1 MLDPDLMAF
10 VRGAL
15 PPPPARVLEVGAGNG
30 EMAEVLAQDGYEVTA
45 IDPASQAPN
54 VRAVALHE
62 LEGAPG
68 GFDAALAVVSLHH
81 VEPLA
86 QSCRRLGELVRSGG
100 TLVVD
105 EFDVERFDER
115 AARWWLAQR
124 RSAGEDPASAGR
136 QLHPGGAE
144 PGTAL
149 SDPAGVVAERRE
161 HLHWLCHLSEALEE
175 WFRLSEPVRGPYL
188 YRWDLAPGSRTVEEQ
203 LICTGGLPAT
213 GARLVGTR
221 R

>member
-15 PPPPARVLEVGAGNG
+15 PPPPARLLEVGAGNG

-45 IDPASQAPN
+45 IDPAAAAPN

-68 GFDAALAVVSLHH
+68 RFDAALAVVSLH
-81 VEPLA
+81 
-86 QSCRRLGELVRSGG
+86 
-100 TLVVD
+100 
-105 EFDVERFDER
+105 
-115 AARWWLAQR
+115 
-124 RSAGEDPASAGR
+124 
-136 QLHPGGAE
+136 
-144 PGTAL
+144 
-149 SDPAGVVAERRE
+149 
-161 HLHWLCHLSEALEE
+161 
-175 WFRLSEPVRGPYL
+175 
-188 YRWDLAPGSRTVEEQ
+188 EEQ